1 MKIGVLTFHGS
12 YNYGSVLQAYALQT
26 YIEKLA
32 LQTGIRCEYEI
43 LNYRPAEQKKLYAK
57 PQLSSVRNLVKRL
70 MYEPYRGKLDEQGR
84 KFETFIS
91 QYLNTTREFTDS
103 EVLPSI
109 TEKYDVLLAG
119 SDQIW
124 NVRAKDFTYG
134 YLFEGC
140 TPHKVSYAASLGP
153 LEIDWSLYDQERYVS
168 DLKEF
173 NRISVRE
180 EKSRNQLHKICP
192 ELSCET
198 HIDPTLLLDAQDW
211 RALSSGMNV
220 NDGNYILFYCLEP
233 KAEHLKVAE
242 LLSQKTGLPVV
253 ATRYR
258 GKADYFN
265 HFMKLYNAGPCDFI
279 SLVDHAA
286 IVLTSSFHGTAFSL
300 LFQKPFYVL
309 DGSTDGRIHDL
320 LKLSGTL
327 DNNLKLPIKEISI
340 KPVAVC
346 PDQVLE
352 HERNRSR
359 SYLTD
364 ALGLGQVF

>member
-32 LQTGIRCEYEI
+32 SQTGIRCEYEI

-84 KFETFIS
+84 KFETFIG
-91 QYLNTTREFTDS
+91 QYLNITREFTDS
-103 EVLPSI
+103 EMLPSF

-124 NVRAKDFTYG
+124 NVRARDFTYG

-140 TPHKVSYAASLGP
+140 TSHKVSYAASLGP
-153 LEIDWSLYDQERYVS
+153 LEIDWSQYDKERYVS

-173 NRISVRE
+173 ERISVRE
-180 EKSRNQLHKICP
+180 EKSREQLNKICP
-192 ELSCET
+192 DLSCET
-198 HIDPTLLLDAQDW
+198 HIDPTLLLDARDW

-233 KAEHLKVAE
+233 RAEHLKAAE
-242 LLSQKTGLPVV
+242 SLSQKTGLPVV
-253 ATRYR
+253 ATKYR

-265 HFMKLYNAGPCDFI
+265 HFMKLYDAGPCDFI
-279 SLVDHAA
+279 SLIDNAA
-286 IVLTSSFHGTAFSL
+286 IVLTSSFHGVAFSL

-309 DGSTDGRIHDL
+309 DGSIDGRIHDL
-320 LKLSGTL
+320 LKLSGAL
-327 DNNLKLPIKEISI
+327 DNNLKFPIKEISI
-340 KPVAVC
+340 KPVVVC
-346 PDQVLE
+346 PNQVLE
-352 HERNRSR
+352 HERKRSKL
-359 SYLTD
+359 YLTD
-364 ALGLGQVF
+364 ALGLGQVL

>member
-1 MKIGVLTFHGS
+1 MKIAALTFHGS

-26 YIEKLA
+26 YIGKLA
-32 LQTGIRCEYEI
+32 SQSGVSCEYEI
-43 LNYRPAEQKKLYAK
+43 LNYRPPEQKKMYAK
-57 PQLSSVRNLVKRL
+57 PELSSIGNVVRRL

-84 KFETFIS
+84 KFETFIG
-91 QYLNTTREFTDS
+91 QYLNITREFTDL
-103 EVLPSI
+103 ELLPSF

-153 LEIDWSLYDQERYVS
+153 LEIDWSLYDKERYVS

-173 NRISVRE
+173 ERISVRE
-180 EKSRNQLHKICP
+180 KKSREQLNKICP
-192 ELSCET
+192 DLPCET

-233 KAEHLKVAE
+233 KAEHLKAAE

-253 ATRYR
+253 ATKYR

-265 HFMKLYNAGPCDFI
+265 HFMKLYDAGPCDFI

-286 IVLTSSFHGTAFSL
+286 MVLTSSFHGTAFSI

-309 DGSTDGRIHDL
+309 EGLNDGRICDL
-320 LKLSGTL
+320 LNMSGTVE
-327 DNNLKLPIKEISI
+327 NNLDLGMTEIPKEP
-340 KPVAVC
+340 PVVRDT
-346 PDQVLE
+346 PFLDT
-352 HERNRSR
+352 ERAESR
-359 SYLTD
+359 QYLID
-364 ALGLGQVF
+364 ALGF

>member
-32 LQTGIRCEYEI
+32 SQTGIRCEYEI

-70 MYEPYRGKLDEQGR
+70 MYEPYRGKLDEQGSE
-84 KFETFIS
+84 FETFIS

-103 EVLPSI
+103 EVLPSF

-140 TPHKVSYAASLGP
+140 APHKVSYAASLGP
-153 LEIDWSLYDQERYVS
+153 LEIDWSLYDKERYVA

-180 EKSRNQLHKICP
+180 EKSREQLNKICP
-192 ELSCET
+192 DLSCET

-286 IVLTSSFHGTAFSL
+286 MVLTSSFHGTAFSL
-300 LFQKPFYVL
+300 LFRKPFYVL
-309 DGSTDGRIHDL
+309 DGLSDGRICDL
-320 LKLSGTL
+320 LTMSGTAG
-327 DNNLKLPIKEISI
+327 NNLDLGMTEIPKEP
-340 KPVAVC
+340 PVVRDTIFLDA
-346 PDQVLE
+346 
-352 HERNRSR
+352 ERAGSR
-359 SYLTD
+359 QYLID
-364 ALGLGQVF
+364 ALGF

>member
-1 MKIGVLTFHGS
+1 MKIGALTFHGS

-32 LQTGIRCEYEI
+32 SQRGIRCEYEI
-43 LNYRPAEQKKLYAK
+43 LNYRPTEQKKLYAK
-57 PQLSSVRNLVKRL
+57 PELSSVRNLVKRL

-84 KFETFIS
+84 KFEAFIS

-140 TPHKVSYAASLGP
+140 TPHKASYAASLGP

-198 HIDPTLLLDAQDW
+198 HIDPTLLMDAQDW

-233 KAEHLKVAE
+233 KAEHLKAAE

-286 IVLTSSFHGTAFSL
+286 MVLTSSFHGTAFSL
-300 LFQKPFYVL
+300 LFRKPFYVL
-309 DGSTDGRIHDL
+309 DGLSDGRICDL
-320 LKLSGTL
+320 LNISGTAG
-327 DNNLKLPIKEISI
+327 NNLDLGMTEIPKEP
-340 KPVAVC
+340 PVVRDTTFLDA
-346 PDQVLE
+346 
-352 HERNRSR
+352 ERAGSR
-359 SYLTD
+359 QYLID
-364 ALGLGQVF
+364 ALGF